1 MHHSNII
8 LNNLILNNHFFIL
21 FTILG
26 FVTISLHTVAL
37 LDCLLKNFMF
47 QKFFLCFSNIFY
59 LTIVVFSDRPGDI
72 LIKICKMIQKT
83 GQSLTVDKKIS
94 DES

>member
-1 MHHSNII
+1 
-8 LNNLILNNHFFIL
+8 
-21 FTILG
+21 
-26 FVTISLHTVAL
+26 
-37 LDCLLKNFMF
+37 MF
-47 QKFFLCFSNIFY
+47 YVFSNIYY